1 MEKIVVKLYHVSKIF
16 DGDRKVIKDLSLE
29 VKEGEFLTLLGPSG
43 CGKTTILRMI
53 SGLDTVSSGRVYI
66 DAVDVTDLESAKRKV
81 NTIFQ
86 NLAVFPH
93 MTVFDN
99 VAFGLKM
106 KKVPKKEIETRVL
119 KALKLVDLEG
129 FEDRKPAQLSGGQL
143 QRVAIARGIIT
154 NPKVLLLDESLCS
167 LDLKLKR
174 AMQIELKKIQKKS
187 GITFI
192 YVTHDQDE
200 ALTMSDRIVILDN
213 GIIQQDGTPEEIYQH
228 PETVFVADF
237 IGESNIIPGVIKS
250 IKKDVANVKIVDN
263 LVFPVTCS
271 KQDKV
276 GDKVKMMIRPENVKV
291 SKNKIIGGIEGVIID
306 LVYDG
311 AVTKLFVDTVG
322 DLNLKV
328 NVHGIVDYK
337 EGDKV
342 YVKLDINDIVLIRRK
357 KDEGE

>member
-1 MEKIVVKLYHVSKIF
+1 MENIVVKLEHVSKCF
-16 DGDRKVIKDLSLE
+16 DGERNVIKDLSME

-53 SGLDTVSSGRVYI
+53 SGLETVTSGKVYI
-66 DAVDVTDLESAKRKV
+66 DSVDVTNIEAANREV

-93 MTVFDN
+93 MTVFEN
-99 VAFGLKM
+99 IAFGLKM
-106 KKVPKKEIETRVL
+106 KKVGKEEIKKRVY
-119 KALKLVDLEG
+119 KTLKLVDLEG
-129 FEDRKPAQLSGGQL
+129 FEDRKPSQLSGGQL

-200 ALTMSDRIVILDN
+200 ALTMSDRIIIIDK
-213 GIIQQDGTPEEIYQH
+213 GIIQQDDTPEEIYQH
-228 PETVFVADF
+228 PKTVFVADF
-237 IGESNIIPGVIKS
+237 IGESNIINGEIIAV
-250 IKKDVANVKIVDN
+250 KKDFVKVKTIDN
-263 LVFPVTCS
+263 LVFSVNDL
-271 KQDKV
+271 QNDVV
-276 GDKVKMMIRPENVKV
+276 GDKIKIMVRPENIKL
-291 SKNKIIGGIEGVIID
+291 SKNEIKNGIEGFIKE

-311 AVTKLFVDTVG
+311 AVTKLIVDTVG
-322 DLNLKV
+322 DLDLKV
-328 NVHGIVDYK
+328 NVHGVVSYK
-337 EGDKV
+337 EGDTV
-342 YVKLDINDIVLIRRK
+342 YVRIDEEDIVLIRRK
-357 KDEGE
+357 NDEGK

>member
-1 MEKIVVKLYHVSKIF
+1 MGKIIVKLDHVSKIF
-16 DGDRKVIKDLSLE
+16 DGNRAVINDLSME

-53 SGLDTVSSGRVYI
+53 SGLEMVSSGKVYI
-66 DAVDVTDLESAKRKV
+66 DSKDVTDMEAAKRQV

-106 KKVPKKEIETRVL
+106 KKVPKDEITKQVL
-119 KALKLVDLEG
+119 KTLKLVDLEG

-200 ALTMSDRIVILDN
+200 ALTMSDRIIIIDK
-213 GIIQQDGTPEEIYQH
+213 GIIQQDDTPEEIYQH
-228 PETVFVADF
+228 PKTVFVADF
-237 IGESNIIPGVIKS
+237 IGESNIISGEIIK
-250 IKKDVANVKIVDN
+250 IKNSDVEVKIVDN
-263 LVFPVTCS
+263 ISFFV
-271 KQDKV
+271 KGNAEDKT
-276 GDKVKMMIRPENVKV
+276 GDKVKIMIRPENVNV
-291 SKNKIIGGIEGVIID
+291 SKNKIKDGIKGRIKEII
-306 LVYDG
+306 YDG

-322 DLNLKV
+322 DLSLKV
-328 NVHGIVDYK
+328 NVHGVVSYK
-337 EGDKV
+337 PEDIV
-342 YVKLDINDIVLIRRK
+342 YVRVDAEDIVLIRRK
-357 KDEGE
+357 NDEGK